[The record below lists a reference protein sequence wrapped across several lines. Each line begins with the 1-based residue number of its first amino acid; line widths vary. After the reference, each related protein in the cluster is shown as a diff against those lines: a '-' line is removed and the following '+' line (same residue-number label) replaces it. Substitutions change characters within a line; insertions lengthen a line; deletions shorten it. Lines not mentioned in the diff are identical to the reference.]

1 MTTLHSGIRYLAL
14 VPILTLTLAVGCLR
28 QESGIDER
36 HVLGVAVIPPAEYVE
51 VEQGDESAND
61 EIETAEFVGYVGY
74 AYTVTYGALD
84 SAGYVLNQ
92 GYNGDYDIYQ
102 FTSGVDGDI
111 TFDLIWEG
119 AGNYD
124 LFLWDAQGEEVQASN
139 GSSGAEALS
148 VTVAEEDELYL
159 VVVGKSIEE
168 GTGGAY
174 SLVMKALNPI
184 DAGDTMVGAYLNSDV
199 GDLGNPVSGTSINE
213 WTIDPDFYR
222 YWATF
227 DMYIVHEVDTIADVY
242 VSPEM
247 EDGKDNNCDGI
258 TDRGDSLEDADGDGA
273 KISDGDCDDNNAA
286 IRPGYPDDLGDGI
299 DGDCDGWADNG
310 MDGADLDQD
319 GMSVFEGDCNDADPA
334 IYKTLLLED
343 EMADDTGLD
352 IFPDGKDNN
361 CDGVID
367 NGATGDDDDSAG
379 ADEWPGDFDSDGYT
393 IDDGDCNDA
402 DPTIHPCDED
412 DECLDYR
419 DGKDN
424 DCDADSGA
432 LSADTIDEN
441 FEWICES
448 GDCDPLYRVWDGD
461 LLTWEYVGQM
471 VEDPGMNTDDDGD
484 GFAENWGDCNDT
496 DPNVYPGN
504 YELETR
510 FAISTDIDTVW
521 LYAGTFSS
529 LNNTGVASGDIVMS
543 EPQLLDLSEVADN
556 MVWGLD
562 EDWTGSGGTLV
573 PDGLPEV
580 LLDTT
585 MPPLFG
591 LRCEDTEPND
601 CEEGAVSSWT
611 DCYQDCGGL
620 ISAGGLTDKISG
632 TFDTIVQDSW
642 DGDND
647 TYIMTI
653 PEDGNV
659 HAILDW
665 ETESG
670 DLDMWFYCYYG
681 DDFNPWNWYYFM
693 TETLDLSK
701 PEEDI
706 TYFPLPAGTTCMA
719 WVVGYSGPNGEPYTL
734 KLWMEPAEI

>member
-14 VPILTLTLAVGCLR
+14 VPAFTLTLAVGCLG

-36 HVLGVAVIPPAEYVE
+36 HVLGVAIIPPTEYVE

-61 EIETAEFVGYVGY
+61 EIDTAEFVDYV
-74 AYTVTYGALD
+74 AYGFTTVYGALGA
-84 SAGYVLNQ
+84 AGYVMNQ
-92 GYNGDYDIYQ
+92 GYTGDYDIYQ
-102 FTSGVDGDI
+102 FTSGVEGDV
-111 TFDLIWEG
+111 TFDLSWDG
-119 AGNYD
+119 DGNYD
-124 LFLWDAQGEEVQASN
+124 LFLWDANGEEVQASN
-139 GSSGAEALS
+139 GSSGDEALS
-148 VTVAEEDELYL
+148 VTVAEEDELFL

-168 GTGGAY
+168 GTGGQY
-174 SLVMKALNPI
+174 SLILRALDPI
-184 DAGDTMVGAYLNSDV
+184 EAGDAMVGAYLT
-199 GDLGNPVSGTSINE
+199 GDPDNLGNPVSGTSIKE
-213 WTIDPDFYR
+213 WNADPEFFR

-227 DMYIVHEVDTIADVY
+227 DMYIVQEVQTIADVY
-242 VSPEM
+242 VSSDM
-247 EDGKDNNCDGI
+247 EDGKDNNCDGV
-258 TDRGDSLEDADGDGA
+258 TDRGDSNEDADGDGA

-286 IRPGYPDDLGDGI
+286 VRPGYPDDLGDGI

-310 MDGADLDQD
+310 LDGQDLDQD
-319 GMSVFEGDCNDADPA
+319 GMSVFEGDCNDADPS
-334 IYKTLLLED
+334 IFKTLLLED

-379 ADEWPGDFDSDGYT
+379 ADEWPTDFDSDGYT
-393 IDDGDCNDA
+393 IEDGDCNDA
-402 DPTIHPCDED
+402 DATIHPCDED

-424 DCDADSGA
+424 DCDADPAA
-432 LSADTIDEN
+432 LGNDNFDEN
-441 FEWICES
+441 FEWICET

-461 LLTWEYVGQM
+461 GLTWDYVGQM
-471 VEDPGMNTDDDGD
+471 IEDPGMNTDDDGD

-496 DPNVYPGN
+496 DANVFPGN

-510 FAISTDIDTVW
+510 FAINIDIDQVW

-529 LNNTGVASGDIVMS
+529 LNSTSVASGDIVMS
-543 EPQLLDLSEVADN
+543 EPQLLDLSEVAGN
-556 MVWGLD
+556 VVWGLD
-562 EDWTGSGGTLV
+562 EDWKGNGGTLV

-580 LLDTT
+580 VLDTT

-591 LRCEDTEPND
+591 VRCEDTEPND
-601 CEEGAVSSWT
+601 CEYGALSTWT
-611 DCYQDCGGL
+611 DCYQECGGM
-620 ISAGGLTDKISG
+620 ISAGGLVDKISG
-632 TFDTIVQDSW
+632 TFSTIVQDTW

-647 TYIMTI
+647 TYYLIV

-665 ETESG
+665 ESEGG
-670 DLDMWFYCYYG
+670 DMDMMFYCYYG

-693 TETLDLSK
+693 TETADLTK

-706 TYFPLPAGTTCMA
+706 TYFPLPAGTECFA
-719 WVVGYSGPNGEPYTL
+719 WVVGYSGPNDEPYTL
-734 KLWMEPAEI
+734 KLWMEPQEI